1 MAARRSRRQQSGNAP
16 TAAMAVEVAS
26 LAGLIHCELAS
37 QCRCL
42 AFFGPH
48 AISELSLLSS
58 VKRKLDLETSKG
70 GFWRKADI
78 GQLGYVG

>member
-48 AISELSLLSS
+48 AISELSLSS

-70 GFWRKADI
+70 GFWRGADI
-78 GQLGYVG
+78 CVHDDDG